1 MQIEQRLPEL
11 SDKELENLHGNAV
24 RLAQSG
30 SPAQRRQAEAL
41 LPLIGAELESRS
53 AARSA
58 AQKLSRRA
66 AAERQGVLRKA
77 MKEKSP

>member
-30 SPAQRRQAEAL
+30 SPAQRRQVETL
-41 LPLIGAELESRS
+41 LPLVGAELESRS
-53 AARSA
+53 VARSA
-58 AQKLSRRA
+58 THKLSRRTA
-66 AAERQGVLRKA
+66 LKRKGAIRQAL
-77 MKEKSP
+77 KEKLA